1 MSTEI
6 HDVQLASKPSS
17 RLLEQAARLGLQ
29 LPTDLERLAVLR
41 GCSYYE
47 RNLGVRVPP
56 LAEVPFSNA
65 ELAVALVIP
74 SLSPGAREIRL
85 AAALLGTS
93 GLEANQVV
101 RLAREEN
108 SVAVIRYI
116 ARCGQSFEPE
126 NHFWEE
132 LLAKLPPG
140 PVDTDGFPHPTRFV
154 EMTGIDRGKVGVLR
168 RWIRPRSQIAA

>member
-1 MSTEI
+1 MSTAV
-6 HDVQLASKPSS
+6 HDAQLASKPAS

-47 RNLGVRVPP
+47 RDLGVRVPP
-56 LAEVPFSNA
+56 LAEVALSNA
-65 ELAVALVIP
+65 ELAVALVLP

-85 AAALLGTS
+85 AAALLGTP

-108 SVAVIRYI
+108 CVAVIRYI
-116 ARCGQSFEPE
+116 AQCGQSFEPE
-126 NHFWEE
+126 NQFWGD
-132 LLAKLPPG
+132 LLAELPAV
-140 PVDTDGFPHPTRFV
+140 PVDADQFPHPTRFV
-154 EMTGIDRGKVGVLR
+154 EMTGIDRGKVGVSK
-168 RWIRPRSQIAA
+168 RWIRPQIPVAA